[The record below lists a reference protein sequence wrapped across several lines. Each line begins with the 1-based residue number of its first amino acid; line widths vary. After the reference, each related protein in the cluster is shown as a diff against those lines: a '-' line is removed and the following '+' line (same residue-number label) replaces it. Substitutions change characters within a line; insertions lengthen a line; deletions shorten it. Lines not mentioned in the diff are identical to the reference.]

1 MPWNDYALIALYKKM
16 SGFSSTNPSRMTSFE
31 KQLWAA
37 AEPRF
42 RSDAIKK
49 SIEKS
54 KSKSKTRAAPIKKR
68 ETKSDKVRA

>member
-1 MPWNDYALIALYKKM
+1 M

-31 KQLWAA
+31 RILWNS

-49 SIEKS
+49 SIEK
-54 KSKSKTRAAPIKKR
+54 KSKSTSKTREVRSKKR
-68 ETKSDKVRA
+68 ETKSDKARA